1 MLWQPTIKNYKMVI
15 RAIGS
20 ILKNQSGQGTW
31 SVGLVVAKLD
41 YNSALH
47 SETQGQVYG
56 EEVSCQSKLSCIAAQ
71 SRGSKGMPRKNFEIF
86 LS

>member
-1 MLWQPTIKNYKMVI
+1 MGV
-15 RAIGS
+15 
-20 ILKNQSGQGTW
+20 
-31 SVGLVVAKLD
+31 VVAKLD

-71 SRGSKGMPRKNFEIF
+71 SRGVQGHAPEKF
-86 LS
+86 

>member
-1 MLWQPTIKNYKMVI
+1 MII

-20 ILKNQSGQGTW
+20 ILKNQTGQGTW
-31 SVGLVVAKLD
+31 SVGVVVAKLD

-47 SETQGQVYG
+47 SETQGQVYV

-71 SRGSKGMPRKNFEIF
+71 SRGVQGLVWRSRPFYAPPEI
-86 LS
+86 